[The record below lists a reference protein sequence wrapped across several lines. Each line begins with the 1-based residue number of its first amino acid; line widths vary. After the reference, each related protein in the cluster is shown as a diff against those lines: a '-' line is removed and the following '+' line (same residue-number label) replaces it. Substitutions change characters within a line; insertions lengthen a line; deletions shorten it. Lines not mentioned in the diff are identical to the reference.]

1 MIKKLIVAIA
11 LIFVGC
17 TVFIQLAAAQNQ
29 PSAKVGILWHLNVAE
44 MAPYQKGVADAMQ
57 YLGWIEGKNIQY
69 LVRYMQGDPNRVPP
83 IIKEFVAMK
92 VDVIYLP
99 DAAIKPAREVTKT
112 IPMVTGDFYDPIVEG
127 FTTSLA
133 KPSQNVTGIS
143 WQSIESAGK
152 RVELAKELVTGLRNI
167 AFLYDSNEL
176 GAKIEQKGIVAAAR
190 FAKVGLRNYPV
201 QDLGSLRA
209 ALTAIKASRP
219 DALIV
224 SVNPLTWNSREE
236 VARFAS
242 AIQVPA
248 IAEVPEFASAGFVLT
263 YGANALNAFTR
274 GAYYLNKILRGAKLS
289 DLPIE
294 QPTKFDFVVN
304 LKTAKALGIKIP
316 ESIMLRATEVIR

>member
-1 MIKKLIVAIA
+1 MQRRFSVVAFILA
-11 LIFVGC
+11 GLLCFV
-17 TVFIQLAAAQNQ
+17 QQADAQNQ
-29 PSAKVGILWHLNVAE
+29 PAAKVGILWHLSAAE
-44 MAPYQKGVADAMQ
+44 MAPYQKGLVEAMQ
-57 YLGWIEGKNIQY
+57 DLGWIEGKNIQY
-69 LVRYMQGDPNRVPP
+69 FVRYMEGDPTRVPQ

-92 VDVIYLP
+92 VDVIYLL

-112 IPMVTGDFYDPIVEG
+112 IPMVTGDFYDPIEEG
-127 FTTSLA
+127 FTTSPA

-143 WQSIESAGK
+143 WQTIESAGK
-152 RVELAKELVTGLRNI
+152 RVELAKELVTGLKNI
-167 AFLYDSNEL
+167 AFHYDSTEL
-176 GAKIEQKGIVAAAR
+176 GAMIEQKGIVAAAR
-190 FAKVGLRNYPV
+190 FAKIGLRNYPV

-209 ALTAIKASRP
+209 ALATIKASRP

-236 VARFAS
+236 IARFAS

-248 IAEVPEFASAGFVLT
+248 IAEVAEFASAGFVLT
-263 YGANALNAFTR
+263 NGVNALNAFTR
-274 GAYYLNKILRGAKLS
+274 GAYYLNRILRGAKPS

-294 QPTKFDFVVN
+294 QPTKFDFVLN

>member
-1 MIKKLIVAIA
+1 MQRRFSVVAFILAGWLCIVQQAD
-11 LIFVGC
+11 
-17 TVFIQLAAAQNQ
+17 AQNQ
-29 PSAKVGILWHLNVAE
+29 PAAKVGILWHLSVTE
-44 MAPYQKGVADAMQ
+44 MAPYQKGLVEAMRD
-57 YLGWIEGKNIQY
+57 LGWIEGKNIQY
-69 LVRYMQGDPNRVPP
+69 FVRYMEGGPTPVPQ

-99 DAAIKPAREVTKT
+99 DSAIKPAREVTKT
-112 IPMVTGDFYDPIVEG
+112 IPMVAGDFYDPVEEG
-127 FTTSLA
+127 FTKSLA

-152 RVELAKELVTGLRNI
+152 RVELAKELVTGLKNI
-167 AFLYDSNEL
+167 AFLYDSTEL
-176 GAKIEQKGIVAAAR
+176 GAMIEQKGIVSAAR
-190 FAKVGLRNYPV
+190 FANVGLRNYPV

-209 ALTAIKASRP
+209 ALATIKASRP
-219 DALIV
+219 HALIV

-236 VARFAS
+236 IARFAS

-248 IAEVPEFASAGFVLT
+248 IAEVAEFASAGFVLT
-263 YGANALNAFTR
+263 NGVNALNAFTR
-274 GAYYLNKILRGAKLS
+274 GAYYLNRILRGAKPS

>member
-1 MIKKLIVAIA
+1 MKRRFAVVAFI
-11 LIFVGC
+11 LVGWLCFV
-17 TVFIQLAAAQNQ
+17 QQADAQNQ
-29 PSAKVGILWHLNVAE
+29 PAAKVGILWHLSAAE

-57 YLGWIEGKNIQY
+57 GLGWIDGKNIQY
-69 LVRYMQGDPNRVPP
+69 LVRYMEGDPTRVPQ
-83 IIKEFVAMK
+83 IIKEFVVMK

-99 DAAIKPAREVTKT
+99 DQAIKPAREVTKT
-112 IPMVTGDFYDPIVEG
+112 IPMVTGDFYDPILEG

-133 KPSQNVTGIS
+133 KPSQNVTGVS

-152 RVELAKELVTGLRNI
+152 RVELAKELVTGLKNI
-167 AFLYDSNEL
+167 AFLYDSTEL
-176 GAKIEQKGIVAAAR
+176 GAMIEQKGIVSAAR

-209 ALTAIKASRP
+209 ALAAIKASRP

-224 SVNPLTWNSREE
+224 SVNPLLWNSREE
-236 VARFAS
+236 IARFAS

-248 IAEVPEFASAGFVLT
+248 IAEVTEFASAGFVLT
-263 YGANALNAFTR
+263 NGVNPLNAFTR
-274 GAYYLNKILRGAKLS
+274 GAYYLNRILRGAKPS